1 MSTKSCI
8 IYKIYYNKLDINSRL
23 SKVIQNMTKADFLL
37 RYKNK
42 VSDNIKQNH
51 ILRQKIQQK
60 QKTRIQNTTEKVKTK
75 CKIIL

>member
-1 MSTKSCI
+1 
-8 IYKIYYNKLDINSRL
+8 
-23 SKVIQNMTKADFLL
+23 MTKADFLL
-37 RYKNK
+37 WYKNK
-42 VSDNIKQNH
+42 ISDNIKQNH